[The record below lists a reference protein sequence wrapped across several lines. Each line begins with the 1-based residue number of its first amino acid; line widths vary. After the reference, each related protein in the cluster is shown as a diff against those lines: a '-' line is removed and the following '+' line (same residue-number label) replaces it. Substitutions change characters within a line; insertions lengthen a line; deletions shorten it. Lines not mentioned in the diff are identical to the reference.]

1 MDVTN
6 IDGEVISVAEEGEA
20 WEFNTTITE
29 KRVLGW
35 LKDAVLARV
44 GKTSGDVTSKEDNS
58 SFGTCEIC
66 GSDSYSIEILV
77 DGETVYFEGVSTGL
91 YDEEGG
97 PNPFIA
103 LNEWLNSKENN

>member
-6 IDGEVISVAEEGEA
+6 IDGEVIAVAEDSEP
-20 WEFNTTITE
+20 WEYNTTVTE
-29 KRVLGW
+29 KRVSGW
-35 LKDAVLARV
+35 LKDAVLTRV
-44 GKTSGDVTSKEDNS
+44 GKSSGDVTSKEDNS
-58 SFGTCEIC
+58 SYGTCEIC

-77 DGETVYFEGVSTGL
+77 DGETVYSGGESTGL

-97 PNPFIA
+97 PNPFTA